1 MTDLGYGAALNRLA
15 LRIAFRAIQRTVAFG
30 ALAWLAIK
38 LWRNCL

>member
-15 LRIAFRAIQRTVAFG
+15 LRIAFRAIQG
-30 ALAWLAIK
+30 AGVIIVLGWLAIK